1 MADITFVVHSEWLD
15 DLEDLDVERQDQII
29 ADIIRAGCEREMAH
43 STDKELVSKVKT
55 YLRAI
60 TYSKKKYEDSKE
72 QGNRGGRTKKIDD
85 AKIEELAK
93 AGYSSKQIAEM
104 LNCSKSAVDHSDG
117 WRNRK
122 A

>member
-1 MADITFVVHSEWLD
+1 MADITFIVHSEWLD
-15 DLEDLDVERQDQII
+15 DLEDLDIERQDQII

-43 STDKELVSKVKT
+43 SSDKELVSKVKT

>member
-15 DLEDLDVERQDQII
+15 DLEDLDIERQDQII

-43 STDKELVSKVKT
+43 SADKELVSKVKT

>member
-15 DLEDLDVERQDQII
+15 DLEDLDIERQDQII

-43 STDKELVSKVKT
+43 GSDKELVSKVKT

-104 LNCSKSAVDHSDG
+104 LNCSKSAIDHSDG

>member
-15 DLEDLDVERQDQII
+15 DLEDLDIERQDQII

-43 STDKELVSKVKT
+43 SSDKELVSKVKT

-117 WRNRK
+117 WHNRK

>member
-15 DLEDLDVERQDQII
+15 DLEDLDIERQDQII

-104 LNCSKSAVDHSDG
+104 LNCSKSAIDHSDG

>member
-15 DLEDLDVERQDQII
+15 DLEDLDIERQDQII

>member
-15 DLEDLDVERQDQII
+15 DLEDLDIERQDQII

-43 STDKELVSKVKT
+43 SSDKELVSKVKT

>member
-15 DLEDLDVERQDQII
+15 DLEDLDIERQDQII

-43 STDKELVSKVKT
+43 SSDKELVSKVKT

-60 TYSKKKYEDSKE
+60 TYSKKKDEDSKE

>member
-15 DLEDLDVERQDQII
+15 DLEDLDIERQDQII

-85 AKIEELAK
+85 AKLEELAK

-104 LNCSKSAVDHSDG
+104 LNCSKSAIDHSDG

>member
-15 DLEDLDVERQDQII
+15 DLEDLDIGRQDQII

-43 STDKELVSKVKT
+43 SSDKELVSKVKT